1 MHNRAVDPT
10 PLAVTSLCGSYMT
23 SCAYRK
29 LTACSLA
36 TVPSLKENMT
46 KTQVKNC
53 VAIDATTEQGVGPWA
68 NPPHIELCWVPP
80 PPPPPFSE
88 C

>member
-53 VAIDATTEQGVGPWA
+53 VAIDATTEQTQENNLKHYLHLLV
-68 NPPHIELCWVPP
+68 
-80 PPPPPFSE
+80 F
-88 C
+88 